1 MLQVVKALNSFNG
14 VGYNSKASMSLP
26 VGPTYNEIHL
36 VTTLSAEQIR
46 QVSVVLNGDTIIQVS
61 GEDLLMME
69 RYKNHFVEAQAGD
82 SPEGIFVIPFTN
94 PTAKNQNGANFGGL
108 VTLAGENITLE
119 VEIGAG
125 VMVGD
130 TGVMPAITLDAYS
143 FQTPAQAKRFFVP
156 RIRTHVM
163 QASAQGWNDFTTFPA
178 NAATS
183 IRRAYF
189 KGSVNRLKVERDN
202 LILFDAKSSLQRFQQ
217 KRVGRVPQDGLY
229 IFDPT
234 MYGFEQADVL
244 NTGHLSEFVFR
255 VDVADAK
262 PIPIL
267 VESIQ
272 QVAPLTT
279 A

>member
-1 MLQVVKALNSFNG
+1 
-14 VGYNSKASMSLP
+14 MSLP

-36 VTTLSAEQIR
+36 VTSLSATQIR

-61 GEDLLMME
+61 GNDLVMME
-69 RYKNHFVEAQAGD
+69 KYKGHYVQDGMF
-82 SPEGIFVIPFTN
+82 IIPFTN

-119 VEIGAG
+119 VEIGDG
-125 VMVGD
+125 SNG
-130 TGVMPAITLDAYS
+130 ITLDAYA
-143 FQTPAQAKRFFVP
+143 FQTPARATRVFVP

-163 QASAQGWNDFTTFPA
+163 QASAAGWNDFTTFPA

-189 KGSVNRLKVERDN
+189 KAKINRLKVERDN
-202 LILFDAKSSLQRFQQ
+202 LILFDAKETLQRMQQ
-217 KRVGRVPQDGLY
+217 KRVGRFPQENIY

-244 NTGHLSEFVFR
+244 NTGYQSEFVFR
-255 VDVADAK
+255 VDAVEAK
-262 PIPIL
+262 PISIL

-272 QVAPLTT
+272 QVAPL
-279 A
+279 AV

>member
-1 MLQVVKALNSFNG
+1 MLQVVKPLNSFNG
-14 VGYNSKASMSLP
+14 VGFNSKASMSLP

-36 VTTLSAEQIR
+36 VTSLKAAQIR

-61 GEDLLMME
+61 GDDLVMME
-69 RYKNHFVEAQAGD
+69 DYKGHFVD
-82 SPEGIFVIPFTN
+82 EGTFVIPFTN

-125 VMVGD
+125 SG
-130 TGVMPAITLDAYS
+130 ALTLDAYA
-143 FQTPAQAKRFFVP
+143 FQTPAQARRVWVP

-163 QASAQGWNDFTTFPA
+163 PANAAGWNDFTTFPA

-189 KGSVNRLKVERDN
+189 KAGINRLKVERDN
-202 LILFDAKSSLQRFQQ
+202 LILFDAKDSLQRFQQ
-217 KRVGRVPQDGLY
+217 KRIGRFPQEGVFT
-229 IFDPT
+229 FDPT

-244 NTGHLSEFVFR
+244 NTGYSSEFVFR
-255 VDVADAK
+255 VEVNEAK
-262 PIPIL
+262 PIPVL

-272 QVAPLTT
+272 QVAPLSAT